1 MIESL
6 LTILHE
12 TRNGLVSGDLG
23 QCLNKP
29 EQLKKEKRKFN
40 FNFCSLYRNEYIRMR
55 NGARRRRRG

>member
-29 EQLKKEKRKFN
+29 EQKRKKKKAYFI
-40 FNFCSLYRNEYIRMR
+40 FCSLYRNKYIRMR
-55 NGARRRRRG
+55 NGARRKRRG

>member
-29 EQLKKEKRKFN
+29 EQKEKKKAYFI
-40 FNFCSLYRNEYIRMR
+40 FCSLYRNEYIRMR

>member
-29 EQLKKEKRKFN
+29 EQKRKKRKLILF
-40 FNFCSLYRNEYIRMR
+40 SVHYIETST
-55 NGARRRRRG
+55 

>member
-29 EQLKKEKRKFN
+29 EQKKRKLILF
-40 FNFCSLYRNEYIRMR
+40 SVHYIETST
-55 NGARRRRRG
+55 